1 MKAQSQIRKDR
12 RLRRSAALAL
22 TALALTASTAALA
35 WNSIDWTTILVT
47 NYYSDASKI
56 GIVGVQFAG
65 ECPHV
70 PAPMIGE
77 QTPYYDTQWILCKD
91 VNQLDLPPY

>member
-1 MKAQSQIRKDR
+1 MNTQGSAGTARSFR
-12 RLRRSAALAL
+12 RRAAYALLAFGA
-22 TALALTASTAALA
+22 TVSTAALA

-47 NYYSDASKI
+47 TYYSDASKI
-56 GIVGVQFAG
+56 GIVGVEFAG

-77 QTPYYDTQWILCKD
+77 QTPYSDTQWILCKD

>member
-1 MKAQSQIRKDR
+1 METQPLTHKAR
-12 RLRRSAALAL
+12 RVRRFAAHAL
-22 TALALTASTAALA
+22 VALGLTASTAALA

-47 NYYSDASKI
+47 NYYADASKL
-56 GIVGVQFAG
+56 GIVGVEFAG

-77 QTPYYDTQWILCKD
+77 RTPYSDTQWILCKD

>member
-1 MKAQSQIRKDR
+1 MKAQSKLRKAHG
-12 RLRRSAALAL
+12 LRRSVTHALLAL
-22 TALALTASTAALA
+22 GLTASTAALA

-56 GIVGVQFAG
+56 AIVGVEFAG

-77 QTPYYDTQWILCKD
+77 QTPYSDTQWIICKD